1 MHRTISLLGAVLCGL
16 LLTTACSHPLPKL
29 AYPDGRNRIPINTP
43 RNSPPMAYSAAASD
57 AAAAAD
63 QSVSSAPA
71 GARP

>member
-29 AYPDGRNRIPINTP
+29 AYPDGRDRIPINP
-43 RNSPPMAYSAAASD
+43 PKSSPALVHSPAASD
-57 AAAAAD
+57 AAAEL
-63 QSVSSAPA
+63 SVSSAPA